1 MRKADKTRHTG
12 KKKYGKR
19 IIAAVLI
26 LAAAAVTG
34 FFVYRHFHK
43 QEEMPADASPVPEQV
58 IRTDLENIITR
69 IRRASAIPH
78 IRSRKCLS
86 R

>member
-43 QEEMPADASPVPEQV
+43 QEEMPADASGAGDPHGSGEYLQRVRKRYQ
-58 IRTDLENIITR
+58 
-69 IRRASAIPH
+69 RR
-78 IRSRKCLS
+78 
-86 R
+86 